1 MTKNSSSKA
10 AIAQIRTR
18 LSAVGIEM
26 NYSTALRLYDAAGE
40 GPRRITKA
48 MAIGIVDHSVNT
60 ADGLEDTA
68 DRTSRRFEPWVDS
81 IATIGTDRDDNAV
94 HYVREHG
101 RHLLVY
107 GEDASATRKVV
118 GRLTPEASLGGAQL
132 VVV

>member
-68 DRTSRRFEPWVDS
+68 DRTSRRFEPGSTASPRSVPT
-81 IATIGTDRDDNAV
+81 ATTMRCTTSVSTDATFSSTERMPPLPA
-94 HYVREHG
+94 R
-101 RHLLVY
+101 L
-107 GEDASATRKVV
+107 SAD
-118 GRLTPEASLGGAQL
+118 
-132 VVV
+132 

>member
-48 MAIGIVDHSVNT
+48 MAIGI
-60 ADGLEDTA
+60 
-68 DRTSRRFEPWVDS
+68 DRPIAPRAWAERSR
-81 IATIGTDRDDNAV
+81 G
-94 HYVREHG
+94 
-101 RHLLVY
+101 
-107 GEDASATRKVV
+107 DARRGNGKSRSQAWAAASHARWLTR
-118 GRLTPEASLGGAQL
+118 
-132 VVV
+132 